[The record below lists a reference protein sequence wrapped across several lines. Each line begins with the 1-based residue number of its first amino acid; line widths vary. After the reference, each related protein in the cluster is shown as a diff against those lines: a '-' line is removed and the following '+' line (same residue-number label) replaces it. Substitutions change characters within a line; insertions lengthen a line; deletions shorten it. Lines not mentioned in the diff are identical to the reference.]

1 VILAL
6 DVSAKNAHHLSA
18 ILALLVYISQA
29 QIYVFLV
36 CSHHQP
42 LKLSRRMLK
51 KLKTK
56 FPETVQ
62 GASAMLVRVGQKPK
76 PHRSPSWRHCHTQG
90 HRTGSQ
96 LTILCTPSY
105 LHLANNWYVSHVWF
119 SKTSE
124 ITANSVFSDLWAS
137 VITNTDRYLYT
148 FMNTNAAV
156 HLFAWNLQT
165 YLKTDKNEC

>member
-51 KLKTK
+51 NSRQNFLKLYR
-56 FPETVQ
+56 VQ
-62 GASAMLVRVGQKPK
+62 VR
-76 PHRSPSWRHCHTQG
+76 C
-90 HRTGSQ
+90 
-96 LTILCTPSY
+96 
-105 LHLANNWYVSHVWF
+105 WYVVGKNPNPTGVLVGGTVTHKDIGLV
-119 SKTSE
+119 
-124 ITANSVFSDLWAS
+124 AS
-137 VITNTDRYLYT
+137 
-148 FMNTNAAV
+148 
-156 HLFAWNLQT
+156 
-165 YLKTDKNEC
+165 